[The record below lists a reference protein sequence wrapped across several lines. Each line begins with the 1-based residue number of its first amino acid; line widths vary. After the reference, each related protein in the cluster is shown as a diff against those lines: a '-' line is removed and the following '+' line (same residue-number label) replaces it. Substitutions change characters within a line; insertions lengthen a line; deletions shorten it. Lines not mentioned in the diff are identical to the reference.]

1 MSRDPCK
8 NGNGFILFVIRYVI
22 RCLNI
27 WKLIRKY
34 QFRLPYFG
42 RKFYSLA
49 VRAERKLLEAWQRLT
64 YAWKWC
70 ENRDFRTFFTLST
83 IVNKN
88 YKTGECQGLKWRTK
102 HGIKKTKK
110 AKGRKEMHPGP
121 PAKRRVQVQ
130 IKNLIFLISRIL
142 RICVRRFKGHQ
153 NGVEIF
159 PIFFN
164 FDIASLS
171 FQINKALV
179 RFMLCDT
186 KCWKQC

>member
-1 MSRDPCK
+1 MKTVVFRLSSFPREPLSKSNFALRRMSWKCHVIHIK
-8 NGNGFILFVIRYVI
+8 MEMHFILFVIRYVI

-34 QFRLPYFG
+34 QFLLPYFG

-110 AKGRKEMHPGP
+110 AKGRKEMHP
-121 PAKRRVQVQ
+121 ARKETCKSANEKLN
-130 IKNLIFLISRIL
+130 IFNLTDLKNLRQKI
-142 RICVRRFKGHQ
+142 
-153 NGVEIF
+153 
-159 PIFFN
+159 
-164 FDIASLS
+164 
-171 FQINKALV
+171 
-179 RFMLCDT
+179 
-186 KCWKQC
+186 

>member
-1 MSRDPCK
+1 MHEDSSIPPFLVSARAAFQIKFRASAHVLKMSRDPYK
-8 NGNGFILFVIRYVI
+8 NGNEISFFSLFGYVI

-70 ENRDFRTFFTLST
+70 DNRDFRTFFTLST

-110 AKGRKEMHPGP
+110 AKGRKEMHP
-121 PAKRRVQVQ
+121 ARKETCKSANEKLN
-130 IKNLIFLISRIL
+130 IFNLTDLKNLRQKI
-142 RICVRRFKGHQ
+142 
-153 NGVEIF
+153 
-159 PIFFN
+159 
-164 FDIASLS
+164 
-171 FQINKALV
+171 
-179 RFMLCDT
+179 
-186 KCWKQC
+186 